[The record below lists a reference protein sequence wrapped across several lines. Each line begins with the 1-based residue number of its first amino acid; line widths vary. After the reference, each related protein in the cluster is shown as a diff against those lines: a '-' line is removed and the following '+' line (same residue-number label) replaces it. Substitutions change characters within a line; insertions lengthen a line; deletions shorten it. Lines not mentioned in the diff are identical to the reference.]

1 MVQRAAKLPL
11 WSSTQIY
18 KLCQSLHLFVMAT
31 MNISLADHMKDF
43 AKAQTRDGRCSIVS
57 DYMHDLIH
65 KDQERKQ
72 AIAEIQALVD

>member
-1 MVQRAAKLPL
+1 
-11 WSSTQIY
+11 
-18 KLCQSLHLFVMAT
+18 MAT

-43 AKAQTRDGRCSIVS
+43 AKAQTRDGRCSNVS